1 MKRLASLIAPVCLFA
16 LTFQASTQPL
26 FAADVK
32 KGIFRTASQP
42 RSVSSKQVTL
52 KRCRISLIDEV
63 TLASERPGTISFLV
77 PEEGD
82 TVRSGQQVA
91 GMRDD
96 VARATAQIS
105 QVKAKNDVQIRYAKK
120 SSQVAQVE
128 HEKALQ
134 TNEDVIGAVP
144 DIEIQQLRL
153 AAEKTL
159 LQIEQAQHD
168 LVVNGFAH
176 KETIAD
182 LKTFRVEAP
191 FDGIVT
197 RVYKRPGEAVRQGD
211 PILEVAST
219 RRVRVEGYIDLEY
232 IWTVKPGAVVTLHLD
247 IPGVDLSVEKE
258 KFTGRIVF
266 VDPAVQPVTRKAR
279 VWAEVTN
286 RKEILRAGL
295 QATMTIELGDKKT
308 TPGRLVSDPKVR
320 GLRSK

>member
-1 MKRLASLIAPVCLFA
+1 MKRIASLVVPVCLFA
-16 LTFQASTQPL
+16 LTLQTSLQPL
-26 FAADVK
+26 AADVK
-32 KGIFRTASQP
+32 RGVIRTASQP
-42 RSVSSKQVTL
+42 RSASTKQVVL

-63 TLASERPGTISFLV
+63 TLASERPGTISFVV

-82 TVRSGQQVA
+82 TVRAGQQVA

-96 VARATAQIS
+96 VARATARIA

-159 LQIEQAQHD
+159 LQIEQAQ
-168 LVVNGFAH
+168 LELSVNGFVH
-176 KETIAD
+176 DEKIAD

-211 PILEVAST
+211 PILEMAST
-219 RRVRVEGYIDLEY
+219 QRVRVEGYIDLKH
-232 IWTVKPGAVVTLHLD
+232 IWTVKPGAVVSVQLD

-258 KFTGRIVF
+258 KFAGRIVF

-279 VWAEVTN
+279 VWAEVVN

-295 QATMTIELGDKKT
+295 QGTMTIDIDNKQSA
-308 TPGRLVSDPKVR
+308 PGRLVSDPKIRSIR
-320 GLRSK
+320 GK